1 MIAPANRR
9 ITSVRRGV
17 LENFVPITASRIALS
32 TLGFDARAPQI
43 GTPRHCARCSDTSN
57 VRRGRP
63 KLTLWMCLSWGNWC
77 NLCKFKQR

>member
-9 ITSVRRGV
+9 IISVRRGV

-32 TLGFDARAPQI
+32 TLGFDAWAPQI
-43 GTPRHCARCSDTSN
+43 GKPRHCARTQAMCG
-57 VRRGRP
+57 GRP
-63 KLTLWMCLSWGNWC
+63 KLTLWMCLSWGIWC